1 MFKNKNNKKGE
12 TMKKHSVEIDLK
24 DYLLTEKQIIN
35 KLNQIN
41 TTHTTELFIDDCIVG
56 NENNFSENFLDELKS
71 ISNSHNSLNIANSI
85 DNEILNKQWRNN
97 E

>member
-1 MFKNKNNKKGE
+1 
-12 TMKKHSVEIDLK
+12 MKKHSVEIDLK

-41 TTHTTELFIDDCIVG
+41 NTHTTELFIDDCIVG